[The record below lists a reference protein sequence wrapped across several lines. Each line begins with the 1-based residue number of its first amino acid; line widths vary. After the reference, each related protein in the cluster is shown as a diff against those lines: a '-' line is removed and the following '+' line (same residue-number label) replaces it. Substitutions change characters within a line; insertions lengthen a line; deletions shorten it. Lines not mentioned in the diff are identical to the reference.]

1 MQWQADKEGI
11 LERRPFSCTCEPAG
25 RRHTGASGP
34 ARKQARGVQRCLQED
49 EVLDAELELEDVEED
64 SSPEHGEAAAAGS
77 KSGSSQSQ
85 HCLQRDVYMLG
96 SRASRETHS

>member
-1 MQWQADKEGI
+1 MQ
-11 LERRPFSCTCEPAG
+11 RS
-25 RRHTGASGP
+25 
-34 ARKQARGVQRCLQED
+34 LQED
-49 EVLDAELELEDVEED
+49 EVLDVELELEEVDDD

-96 SRASRETHS
+96 SRASGETHSKEW